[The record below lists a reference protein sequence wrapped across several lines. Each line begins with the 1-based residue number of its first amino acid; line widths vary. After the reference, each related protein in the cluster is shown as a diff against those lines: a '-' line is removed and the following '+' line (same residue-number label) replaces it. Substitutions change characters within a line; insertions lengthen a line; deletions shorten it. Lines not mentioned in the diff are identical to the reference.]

1 MALLSEILS
10 SNIRADIFRLLFGV
24 NDSELHMREIERRAG
39 YAIGTIQTELKKLLR
54 LDLVIKRKDGNR
66 TYFRANKNH
75 PLFLDIQRLVLKT
88 VGLVDIL
95 HNELKNSREILI
107 AFVFG
112 SIARQREMAE
122 SDVDLFVVGDL
133 GLRKLVGLLS
143 GVSDKI
149 GREIN
154 PHVFTVKVL
163 RKRLTEKDHFITRVL
178 DEPKIFILGNDN
190 ELKTMARC

>member
-1 MALLSEILS
+1 MSLLSEILS

-24 NDSELHMREIERRAG
+24 TERELHMREIERRSS
-39 YAIGTIQTELKKLLR
+39 YAIGSIQSELKKLLR

-66 TYFRANKNH
+66 TYYRANKNH

-95 HNELKNSREILI
+95 YNELKNSRKILI
-107 AFVFG
+107 VFVFG
-112 SIARQREMAE
+112 SIARQKEMAE
-122 SDVDLFVVGDL
+122 SDVDLFVIGEL
-133 GLRKLVGLLS
+133 GLRKLTGLLS

-154 PHVFTVKVL
+154 SHVFTLKEFK
-163 RKRLTEKDHFITRVL
+163 KRSSQSDHFVSRVL
-178 DEPKIFILGNDN
+178 EEPKIFVLGNEN
-190 ELKTMARC
+190 ELEAMVR

>member
-1 MALLSEILS
+1 MSLLSEILS

-24 NDSELHMREIERRAG
+24 TERELHMREIERRSS
-39 YAIGTIQTELKKLLR
+39 YAIGSIQSELKKLLR

-66 TYFRANKNH
+66 TYYRANKNH

-95 HNELKNSREILI
+95 YNELKNSRKILI
-107 AFVFG
+107 VFVFG
-112 SIARQREMAE
+112 SIARQKEMAE
-122 SDVDLFVVGDL
+122 SDVDLFVIGEL
-133 GLRKLVGLLS
+133 GLRKLTGLLS

-154 PHVFTVKVL
+154 SHVFTLKEFK
-163 RKRLTEKDHFITRVL
+163 KRSAQSDHFVSRVL
-178 DEPKIFILGNDN
+178 EEPKIFVLGNEN
-190 ELKTMARC
+190 ELEAMVR

>member
-1 MALLSEILS
+1 MTLLSEILS

-24 NDSELHMREIERRAG
+24 TDSELHMREIERRSG
-39 YAIGTIQTELKKLLR
+39 YAIGTIQSELKKLLR
-54 LDLVIKRKDGNR
+54 LDLVIKRRDGNR
-66 TYFRANKNH
+66 TYYRANKNH

-95 HNELKNSREILI
+95 RYELKNSREILI

-122 SDVDLFVVGDL
+122 SDVDLFVIGDL

-154 PHVFTVKVL
+154 PHVFSVKEL
-163 RKRLTEKDHFITRVL
+163 KKRLVQKDHFISRVL
-178 DEPKIFILGNDN
+178 DEPKIFIIGNEN
-190 ELKTMARC
+190 ELETMVR

>member
-1 MALLSEILS
+1 MTLLSEILS

-24 NDSELHMREIERRAG
+24 TDSELHMREIERRSG

-66 TYFRANKNH
+66 TYYRANKHH

-95 HNELKNSREILI
+95 QNELKNCREILI

-154 PHVFTVKVL
+154 PHVFTVMELK
-163 RKRLTEKDHFITRVL
+163 KRLTQKDHFITRVL

-190 ELKTMARC
+190 ELDAMVG

>member
-1 MALLSEILS
+1 MSLLSEILS

-24 NDSELHMREIERRAG
+24 TERELHMREIERRSS
-39 YAIGTIQTELKKLLR
+39 YAIGSIQSELKKLLR

-66 TYFRANKNH
+66 TYYRANKNH

-95 HNELKNSREILI
+95 YNELKNSRKILI

-112 SIARQREMAE
+112 SIARQKEMAE
-122 SDVDLFVVGDL
+122 SDVDLFVIGEL
-133 GLRKLVGLLS
+133 GLRKLTGLLS

-154 PHVFTVKVL
+154 SHVFTLKEFK
-163 RKRLTEKDHFITRVL
+163 KRFAQRDHFVSRVL
-178 DEPKIFILGNDN
+178 EEPKIFVLGNEN
-190 ELKTMARC
+190 ELEAMVR

>member
-1 MALLSEILS
+1 MTLLSEILS

-24 NDSELHMREIERRAG
+24 TDSELHMREIERRSG
-39 YAIGTIQTELKKLLR
+39 YAIGTIQSELKKLLR
-54 LDLVIKRKDGNR
+54 LDLVIKRRDGNR
-66 TYFRANKNH
+66 TYYRANKGH

-95 HNELKNSREILI
+95 HNKLKGSREILI

-122 SDVDLFVVGDL
+122 SDVDLFVIGDL
-133 GLRKLVGLLS
+133 GFRKLVGLLS

-154 PHVFTVKVL
+154 PHVFTVKEFK
-163 RKRLTEKDHFITRVL
+163 KRLTQTDHFVSRVL
-178 DEPKIFILGNDN
+178 DEPKIFILGNVN
-190 ELKTMARC
+190 ELEAMVR

>member
-10 SNIRADIFRLLFGV
+10 SNIRAEVFRLLFGV
-24 NDSELHMREIERRAG
+24 TDNELHMREIERRSG
-39 YAIGTIQTELKKLLR
+39 YAIGTIQSELKKLLR

-66 TYFRANKNH
+66 TYYSANRDH

-88 VGLVDIL
+88 VGLADIL
-95 HNELKNSREILI
+95 HDKLKSSREILI

-112 SIARQREMAE
+112 SIARQRELAE
-122 SDVDLFVVGDL
+122 SDVDLFVIGDL

-143 GVSDKI
+143 GASDKI

-154 PHVFTVKVL
+154 PHVFTVKEF
-163 RKRLTEKDHFITRVL
+163 RKRLAQKDHFISRIQ
-178 DEPKIFILGNDN
+178 DEPKIFILGNKN
-190 ELKTMARC
+190 ELETMAK

>member
-10 SNIRADIFRLLFGV
+10 SNIRADIFRLLFGI
-24 NDSELHMREIERRAG
+24 NETELHMREIERRSG
-39 YAIGTIQTELKKLLR
+39 FAIGTIQSELKKLLR
-54 LDLVIKRKDGNR
+54 LDLVVKRKDGNR
-66 TYFRANKNH
+66 TYYRANKAH
-75 PLFLDIQRLVLKT
+75 PLFWDIQRLVLKT

-95 HNELKNSREILI
+95 HKELKNSREILI

-122 SDVDLFVVGDL
+122 SDVDLFVIGDL

-154 PHVFTVKVL
+154 PHVFSVKEL
-163 RKRLTEKDHFITRVL
+163 KKRLVKKDHFISRVL
-178 DEPKIFILGNDN
+178 DEPKIFILGNEN
-190 ELKTMARC
+190 ELETMVR

>member
-1 MALLSEILS
+1 MTLLSEILS

-24 NDSELHMREIERRAG
+24 TDGELHMREIERRSG
-39 YAIGTIQTELKKLLR
+39 YAIGTIQSELKKLLR

-66 TYFRANKNH
+66 TYYRANKNH

-95 HNELKNSREILI
+95 RNELENSREILI

-122 SDVDLFVVGDL
+122 SDVDLFIIGDL

-154 PHVFTVKVL
+154 PHVFSVKEL
-163 RKRLTEKDHFITRVL
+163 KKRLVQNDHFISRVL
-178 DEPKIFILGNDN
+178 NEPKIFIIGNEN
-190 ELKTMARC
+190 ELETMVR

>member
-1 MALLSEILS
+1 MSLLSEILS

-24 NDSELHMREIERRAG
+24 TERELHMREIERRSS
-39 YAIGTIQTELKKLLR
+39 YAIGSIQSELKKLLR

-66 TYFRANKNH
+66 TYYRANKNH

-95 HNELKNSREILI
+95 YNELKNSRKILI

-112 SIARQREMAE
+112 SIARQKEMAE
-122 SDVDLFVVGDL
+122 SDVDLFVIGEL
-133 GLRKLVGLLS
+133 GLRKLTGLLS

-154 PHVFTVKVL
+154 SHVFTLKEFK
-163 RKRLTEKDHFITRVL
+163 KRSAQSDHFISRVL
-178 DEPKIFILGNDN
+178 EEPKIFVLGNEN
-190 ELKTMARC
+190 ELEAMVR